1 MHNTGTS
8 IMDDEGSMVTSH
20 DEKEK
25 MLWEVYKYRLGTSD
39 FTHIYFDLHSLLS
52 QTENLEW
59 LDEPFTKD
67 EIDIVI
73 QNLPSDKSPGS
84 YGFNGDLLKKCWQT
98 ISQEFYDLCQGFY
111 EGNICMKSINGSHI
125 VLVPKIDNPT
135 IIGDYRP
142 ISLLN
147 SSIKVLTKIM

>member
-1 MHNTGTS
+1 M
-8 IMDDEGSMVTSH
+8 
-20 DEKEK
+20 
-25 MLWEVYKYRLGTSD
+25 
-39 FTHIYFDLHSLLS
+39 LS
-52 QTENLEW
+52 QTDNLEW

-84 YGFNGDLLKKCWQT
+84 DGFNGDLLKKCWQT

-125 VLVPKIDNPT
+125 VLVPKIDNPA